1 MALSFSFGATATY
14 GDLLHPT
21 ESQTQ
26 IAELD
31 STRVVAVYQDTTTG
45 TLRGRVGT
53 VSGTTITWGP
63 TSEPSPNGGAFLSV
77 VALSSTKV
85 LLGYQEDTAG
95 LFRAVVV
102 AGAVSGTSI
111 TWGSFIR
118 LNTSFVGNLTDGGL
132 AAISSTKAVVNFLN
146 ASSGGGLTKVITV
159 SGTDITLGAEVVYD
173 TNNLLRLACEAVAL
187 DSTHVVLTSMRS
199 STTVLDA
206 RVATVSGT
214 DITLGSVASVTLSS
228 APGSGMLSVAELDS
242 SHFIVASGNAEARVG
257 VVSGTSITFGAPL
270 LYESGRHLNPAVT
283 KLDSTHAM
291 VTYHRNFNAPTGGR
305 ARVLTISGTS
315 ISTDAFTSF
324 TAADHGPGAV
334 GPPNEVFALASTLV
348 VVGYGDSDTDKFAS
362 NVGTSPITLDIQSDP
377 SGVAVTVTPNDQSGD
392 GNGTTPFTRE
402 FSGDPSVTI
411 AAPAAV
417 GGRTFLEWR
426 NSSGDVVE
434 TSRTLTKTPILGDTD
449 TFFKAFYKF
458 VGDAANNYVI
468 VSR

>member
-26 IAELD
+26 IAKLD

-95 LFRAVVV
+95 LFRA
-102 AGAVSGTSI
+102 
-111 TWGSFIR
+111 
-118 LNTSFVGNLTDGGL
+118 VGNLTDGGL

-242 SHFIVASGNAEARVG
+242 SHFIVASGNAEAMVG
-257 VVSGTSITFGAPL
+257 VVSGTSITFGSPL
-270 LYESGRHLNPAVT
+270 LYESGRHLNPAIT

>member
-26 IAELD
+26 IAKLD

-85 LLGYQEDTAG
+85 LLGYQEDTVG
-95 LFRAVVV
+95 LFRAVAV
-102 AGAVSGTSI
+102 AGAISGTSI
-111 TWGSFIR
+111 TWGSFVR
-118 LNTSFVGNLTDGGL
+118 LNTSFVGNLADGGL

-146 ASSGGGLTKVITV
+146 VNGGGLTKVITV
-159 SGTDITLGAEVVYD
+159 SGTDITLGVEVVYD
-173 TNNLLRLACEAVAL
+173 TSNILRLACEAVAL
-187 DSTHVVLTSMRS
+187 DSTHVVLISMVS

-214 DITLGSVASVTLSS
+214 YITIGPVTSVTLSS

-242 SHFIVASGNAEARVG
+242 SHFIVASGNAEAMVG
-257 VVSGTSITFGAPL
+257 VVSGTSITFGSPL
-270 LYESGRHLNPAVT
+270 LYESGRHLNPAIT

-315 ISTDAFTSF
+315 IGTDAFTSF
-324 TAADHGPGAV
+324 TTADFGPAAV

-377 SGVAVTVTPNDQSGD
+377 SGIAVTVTPNDQSGD

-458 VGDAANNYVI
+458 VGDAANNHVI
-468 VSR
+468 AST